1 MSIDWEAIEREY
13 RAGQLSVRE
22 IARQFGVS
30 HVAIGKKAKANGW
43 ARDLAK
49 DVRAEVTN
57 RLVTESVTDGNA
69 RAAIDAAASRV
80 VELVRQ
86 HRGSLGRA
94 NRIVEKL
101 LDELEEGT
109 DKRGEIEDEVER
121 VAAEEGF
128 NAARRDAMRRAVSLP
143 SRAMVARELSQTLK
157 NLIPLERQAFNLD
170 ARDDHDGGGAD
181 GQGAFEA
188 FTKALD
194 GIASRKSSGPEIQGG
209 LAERGEGVADHP

>member
-22 IARQFGVS
+22 IARQFGIS

-109 DKRGEIEDEVER
+109 TSGARSKTRL
-121 VAAEEGF
+121 
-128 NAARRDAMRRAVSLP
+128 NA
-143 SRAMVARELSQTLK
+143 
-157 NLIPLERQAFNLD
+157 
-170 ARDDHDGGGAD
+170 
-181 GQGAFEA
+181 
-188 FTKALD
+188 
-194 GIASRKSSGPEIQGG
+194 
-209 LAERGEGVADHP
+209 